1 MIFKK
6 KFLLLAL
13 FIIIIFQTLIYTNNN
28 QKTSFRF
35 FKWTV
40 PEVTIGKLISISFVS
55 GLFIS
60 SFLNI
65 TLSTSL
71 KKNNL
76 ENTEENYEPPNIKE
90 FNNSNME
97 IPPQRDIRDAQP
109 TISVNYRV
117 VKNTEESNFKSNQNF
132 SNYSDISPE
141 ICSAWIGNLYN
152 QNNNPKS
159 IQRHLSSA
167 KGFFRFLKKNNLVDS
182 SPFELIT
189 APKSPNTLPEV
200 LSPEN
205 VEQLLNFK
213 PTNLIEIRDLAIVEL
228 MYSSGLRVSET
239 VNINLSDF
247 EDNMTFLRVLGKGS
261 KTRLVPLGRFAIN
274 AIKNWLD
281 ERKKI
286 ATKTE
291 ALFLN
296 SKGTRLS
303 VRSVQIRLKK
313 MAVKQ
318 GLPPIHPHMLR
329 HSFATHMLESS
340 GDLRTIQEL
349 LGHSS
354 LSTTQIYTK
363 LDYQHLAKIYD
374 QAHPRAK
381 K

>member
-1 MIFKK
+1 MNNSS
-6 KFLLLAL
+6 
-13 FIIIIFQTLIYTNNN
+13 FILNDIKEYLI
-28 QKTSFRF
+28 
-35 FKWTV
+35 
-40 PEVTIGKLISISFVS
+40 FVS
-55 GLFIS
+55 EVKNLSKNTTDAYERDLNKLARFTES
-60 SFLNI
+60 LNI
-65 TLSTSL
+65 
-71 KKNNL
+71 
-76 ENTEENYEPPNIKE
+76 
-90 FNNSNME
+90 
-97 IPPQRDIRDAQP
+97 
-109 TISVNYRV
+109 
-117 VKNTEESNFKSNQNF
+117 
-132 SNYSDISPE
+132 SNYSE
-141 ICSAWIGNLYN
+141 INNEVCSAWIGNLYSLD
-152 QNNNPKS
+152 NNPRS

-167 KGFFRFLKKNNLVDS
+167 KGFFRFLKKNNLIDS
-182 SPFELIT
+182 SPFELIS
-189 APKSPNTLPEV
+189 APKSPKNLPEV

-213 PTNLIEIRDLAIVEL
+213 PSSLIEIRDMAIVEL

-239 VNINLSDF
+239 VNINMSDF
-247 EDNMTFLRVLGKGS
+247 EENMTFLRILGKGA
-261 KTRLVPLGRFAIN
+261 KTRLVPLGKFAVN
-274 AIKNWLD
+274 AIKNWLT
-281 ERKKI
+281 EREKI
-286 ATKTE
+286 YKGGD

-303 VRSVQIRLKK
+303 VRSVQLRLKK

-363 LDYQHLAKIYD
+363 LDYQHLVKIYD